1 MRSAEEKTVAGAAAV
16 WLVGVRVL
24 SAAENGTPKSIIQVD
39 PWLMIYTLAVFVG
52 LLIVLRAFAF
62 KPILQGLQKREDFIR
77 GSLAQARRER
87 ELAEKHRLDY
97 EKKLADASEQARRI
111 VHDSQERADAA
122 RMRIEQE
129 AHGQADVLIERARRE
144 IAQAR
149 DTAVERMYEEVIELS
164 SRLAQAA
171 LKRQMT
177 PEEHQRLVLDSLRE
191 LGQQPR
197 ETRS

>member
-1 MRSAEEKTVAGAAAV
+1 MRCAREKTVAGAAAV
-16 WLVGVRVL
+16 GLIGVRAL
-24 SAAENGTPKSIIQVD
+24 SAAEDGASESIIQVD
-39 PWLMIYTLAVFVG
+39 PWQIIFTLAVFVG

-97 EKKLADASEQARRI
+97 EKKLADASEQARHI
-111 VHDSQERADAA
+111 VHDAQEQADTA
-122 RMRIEQE
+122 RVRIEQE
-129 AHGQADVLIERARRE
+129 AHELADDLIERARRE

-149 DTAVERMYEEVIELS
+149 DTAVERMYDEVIELS